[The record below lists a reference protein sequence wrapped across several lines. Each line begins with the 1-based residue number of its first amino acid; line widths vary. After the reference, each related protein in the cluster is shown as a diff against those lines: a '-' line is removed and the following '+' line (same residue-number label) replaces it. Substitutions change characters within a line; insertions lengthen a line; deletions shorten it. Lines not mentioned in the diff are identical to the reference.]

1 MTAGPTRAYLDR
13 VRYLSN
19 YSSGQLGYEICRQ
32 LEKRCEVIAVVGP
45 CGAPF
50 HKLKAT
56 RVISVETV
64 DEMCRSVLEVC
75 AKENPKFAI
84 LAAAVLDFAP
94 KKIESGKVSSR
105 KSWQIDLVPT
115 PKIIDKI
122 TRRFPKIRKVAFKL
136 EWKSLNLNQMK
147 KFAINN
153 MKQKSAEALCINFFS
168 QISGES
174 HPAFLFTA
182 DGKYKEA
189 KNKKEIAAW
198 IRDYILSSE

>member
-1 MTAGPTRAYLDR
+1 M
-13 VRYLSN
+13 
-19 YSSGQLGYEICRQ
+19 
-32 LEKRCEVIAVVGP
+32 GP

-50 HKLKAT
+50 HELKT
-56 RVISVETV
+56 TQVIRVETV
-64 DEMCRSVLEVC
+64 EEMCRSVLEVC
-75 AKENPKFAI
+75 AKKNPNFAI

-105 KSWQIDLVPT
+105 KNWRIDLIPT
-115 PKIIDKI
+115 PKIIDEI

-136 EWKSLNLNQMK
+136 EWKSLNPNQLK

-182 DGKYKEA
+182 DGKHKKA
-189 KNKKEIAAW
+189 TNKKEIATW